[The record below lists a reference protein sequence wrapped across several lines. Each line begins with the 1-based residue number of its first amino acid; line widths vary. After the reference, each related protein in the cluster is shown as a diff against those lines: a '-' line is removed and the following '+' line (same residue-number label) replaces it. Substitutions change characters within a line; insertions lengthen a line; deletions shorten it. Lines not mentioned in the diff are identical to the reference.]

1 MDETKSGIG
10 WWGIVILIFLL
21 FLFMSGNGFGGG
33 LLGNRFGFGNGLGWG
48 NGFPVINGDGYPQF
62 GFQNYCKTC
71 ESEKTEM
78 MNFANTQHQIA
89 TTSSATQSA
98 IYADGNATRA
108 MITQQEIQGLRDRL
122 DDAHRENLV
131 LTNQIF
137 VKDQLAPITAQ
148 LTAIQNN
155 MLVRPNVTGVGAVC
169 PNAGILN
176 GLGIGSLGGCG
187 CGGSTVVA

>member
-33 LLGNRFGFGNGLGWG
+33 FGFGNRFGWGNGTGFGPFGWG
-48 NGFPVINGDGYPQF
+48 NLAGDF
-62 GFQNYCKTC
+62 GFQNYRATC
-71 ESEKTEM
+71 DAEKTEM
-78 MNFANTQHQIA
+78 QNFSDIQHQIA
-89 TTSSATQSA
+89 TTSAATQAS

-108 MITQQEIQGLRDRL
+108 MINEQTIQDLRDRL
-122 DDAHRENLV
+122 NDAQRDNLM
-131 LTNQIF
+131 LTNQLF
-137 VKDQLAPITAQ
+137 VKDSIAPITAQ

-169 PNAGILN
+169 PSAGILN
-176 GLGIGSLGGCG
+176 GLGINSLGGCG